1 MSNFPDDL
9 KYAASH
15 EWVKVD
21 DNGVATVG
29 ISDHAQDALGDI
41 VFVELPELGATVNAK
56 QEVAV
61 VESVKAASDVYSP
74 VSGEVTEVNDT
85 LLDAP
90 ETVNSSPYDNGWFF
104 KVQLSDEAELE
115 LDELMDA
122 EAYSD
127 HCDDE

>member
-1 MSNFPDDL
+1 MSKIIDDL

-15 EWVKVD
+15 EWVSVD
-21 DNGVATVG
+21 DNGVATIG
-29 ISDHAQDALGDI
+29 ISDHAQEALGDI
-41 VFVELPELGATVNAK
+41 VFVELPEPGTTVNAK
-56 QEVAV
+56 DEVAV

-74 VSGEVTEVNDT
+74 VSGEITEINEA

-90 ETVNSSPYDNGWFF
+90 ETVNASPYDNGWFF
-104 KVQLSDEAELE
+104 KISISEEAE